1 MPTFLFK
8 GVKEKGGIPR
18 RSKVRVESL
27 PKRYCVFSGTVSGS
41 VALELDPGKYAFKVG
56 CFPEGK
62 PGMKYTGVFL
72 WGVTEEQYQ
81 LLANLRPRNMRIVN
95 TSDGVRYYCQ
105 YSGCDLEFTSATGAI
120 LHETG
125 EHQGKPIIEID
136 EDAFDKPRLTL
147 AEELRASKKIQR
159 ARTEIKAREADKE
172 LVERV
177 QAELDQAA
185 AIDAGEK
192 KRHAEKVNERQV
204 V

>member
-8 GVKEKGGIPR
+8 GVKERGGIPR
-18 RSKVRVESL
+18 KAKVRIEAL
-27 PKRYCVFSGTVSGS
+27 PKRYCVFTGTVSGS

-56 CFPEGK
+56 SFPEGK
-62 PGMKYTGVFL
+62 PGIKYTGTFL
-72 WGVTEEQYQ
+72 WGVTEEQY
-81 LLANLRPRNMRIVN
+81 LILSKLRPRNMRIVN
-95 TSDGVRYYCQ
+95 TSEGVRYYCQ

-136 EDAFDKPRLTL
+136 EDSFDKPWLVL
-147 AEELRASKKIQR
+147 AEEIRAAKKLRQVR
-159 ARTEIKAREADKE
+159 VETKAREADKE

-185 AIDAGEK
+185 TIDAGEK
-192 KRHAEKVNERQV
+192 KRHAEKVSERQV
-204 V
+204 L